1 MARMSVTEIERYF
14 MGAANI
20 LRGAVSAADYQDYV
34 YPLIFYKWLS
44 DRHDEAHAAAL
55 AASGG
60 DTSYAEA
67 REHYEWV
74 LPSARSWS
82 ELRSVP
88 ADIGEWLT
96 EAFGEIEREN
106 PRLSGVFSS
115 GARWTNK
122 EKVSDRT
129 LAALVEHLSTRTLDS
144 TSIGEDELG
153 NGYEYLIRE
162 FASDGGHN
170 AQEFY
175 TNRTVVHLMTEILQI
190 KEGERVYDPTCGTA
204 GMLINAAARLRER
217 GQDAAKLKLYG
228 QEIKAESASIA
239 RTNLY
244 LHGIR
249 EFEIRV
255 GDTLLN
261 PRFLSGDRLETFD
274 VVLANPPYSM
284 DLDQAF
290 WAQDPWGRNGF
301 GTPPPGNA
309 DYAFFEHILASMDPA
324 TGRSATLWPHGILSR
339 RGEEAKVRRAVI
351 EADLIEMVVGLGP
364 KLFYN
369 SGMESCVVVC
379 RTNRPAAR
387 KGKILFV
394 NASRDYVKDGPHS
407 SLGDN
412 HIERIVGAYR
422 QFTDDDGYAAV
433 ATVEQVLAND
443 GSLNIPSYVSRI
455 ADDRPPLHEAI
466 RRWQAARTDLRAASV
481 ALTED
486 VR

>member
-1 MARMSVTEIERYF
+1 MVRMSVVEIERYLW
-14 MGAANI
+14 GAANI

-44 DRHDEAHAAAL
+44 DRHDEARAAAL
-55 AASGG
+55 TASGG

-74 LPSARSWS
+74 LPSARSWR

-106 PRLSGVFSS
+106 PRLAGVFSS

-144 TSIGEDELG
+144 ASISEDELG

-309 DYAFFEHILASMDPA
+309 DYAFFEHIIASMDPE
-324 TGRSATLWPHGILSR
+324 TGRSATLWPHGILFR
-339 RGEEAKVRRAVI
+339 TPEIRTAI
-351 EADLIEMVVGLGP
+351 LEADLIEAVIGLGP
-364 KLFYN
+364 DLFYN
-369 SGMESCVVVC
+369 SPMESCVVIC
-379 RTNRPAAR
+379 RSKKATDRQGKVLLIDASKDYIKIGKQSALTEEHQRTIADAYLSFSDQEGFAKIATLDEIR
-387 KGKILFV
+387 K
-394 NASRDYVKDGPHS
+394 RDH
-407 SLGDN
+407 
-412 HIERIVGAYR
+412 
-422 QFTDDDGYAAV
+422 
-433 ATVEQVLAND
+433 
-443 GSLNIPSYVSRI
+443 SLNIPEYIRRSVTGVLPM
-455 ADDRPPLHEAI
+455 AEAI
-466 RRWQAARTDLRAASV
+466 AQWSGAIGSLRERAAAVKEGS
-481 ALTED
+481 
-486 VR
+486 

>member
-1 MARMSVTEIERYF
+1 MARMSVAEIERYLW
-14 MGAANI
+14 GAANI

-44 DRHDEAHAAAL
+44 DRHDEARAAAL
-55 AASGG
+55 ATSGG
-60 DTSYAEA
+60 DAAYADA

-74 LPSARSWS
+74 LPPARAWS

-96 EAFGEIEREN
+96 ESFGEIEREN
-106 PRLSGVFSS
+106 PRLAGVFSS

-129 LAALVEHLSTRTLDS
+129 LSALIEHLSTRTLDS
-144 TSIGEDELG
+144 TSISEDELG

-239 RTNLY
+239 RMNLY

-309 DYAFFEHILASMDPA
+309 DYAFFEHILASMDPQ
-324 TGRSATLWPHGILSR
+324 TGRSATLWPHGILFR
-339 RGEEAKVRRAVI
+339 TPEIRKAI
-351 EADLIEMVVGLGP
+351 LEADLIESVIGLGP
-364 KLFYN
+364 DLFYN
-369 SGMESCVVVC
+369 SPMESCVVIC
-379 RTNRPAAR
+379 RSKKSPERQ
-387 KGKILFV
+387 GKVLLID
-394 NASRDYVKDGPHS
+394 ASKDYVKRGKQSELTEAHQRKIADAYFAFADQEGFAKVVA
-407 SLGDN
+407 LEE
-412 HIERIVGAYR
+412 IRER
-422 QFTDDDGYAAV
+422 DH
-433 ATVEQVLAND
+433 
-443 GSLNIPSYVSRI
+443 SLNIPEY
-455 ADDRPPLHEAI
+455 I
-466 RRWQAARTDLRAASV
+466 RRTVTGVLLVAQAITQWSSAVAALREQAS
-481 ALTED
+481 A
-486 VR
+486 VRRSAS

>member
-1 MARMSVTEIERYF
+1 MARMSVAEIERYLL
-14 MGAANI
+14 GEANI

-44 DRHDEAHAAAL
+44 DRHDEARAAAL

-60 DTSYAEA
+60 DAVYADA

-74 LPSARSWS
+74 LPPARAWS
-82 ELRSVP
+82 EVRSVP

-106 PRLSGVFSS
+106 PRLAGVFNS

-129 LAALVEHLSTRTLDS
+129 LSALIEHLSTRTLDS
-144 TSIGEDELG
+144 TSISEDELG

-175 TNRTVVHLMTEILQI
+175 TNRTVVHLMTDLLQI

-217 GQDAAKLKLYG
+217 GQDAAKLMLYG

-284 DLDQAF
+284 DLDQPF

-309 DYAFFEHILASMDPA
+309 DYAFFEHILASMDPQ
-324 TGRSATLWPHGILSR
+324 TGRSATLWPHGILFR
-339 RGEEAKVRRAVI
+339 TPEIRKAI
-351 EADLIEMVVGLGP
+351 LEADLIEAVIGLGP
-364 KLFYN
+364 DLFYN
-369 SGMESCVVVC
+369 SPMESCVVIC
-379 RTNRPAAR
+379 RSKKSPERQGEVLLIDAS
-387 KGKILFV
+387 KEYEKLGKQ
-394 NASRDYVKDGPHS
+394 S
-407 SLGDN
+407 
-412 HIERIVGAYR
+412 
-422 QFTDDDGYAAV
+422 
-433 ATVEQVLAND
+433 
-443 GSLNIPSYVSRI
+443 
-455 ADDRPPLHEAI
+455 
-466 RRWQAARTDLRAASV
+466 
-481 ALTED
+481 ALTEGHQRKIAD
-486 VR
+486 AYRAFADQEGFAKVVETKEVLEQGGLLSIARYIEPILSATLSLNEASANWLRAVEDLRTITSVLVTREVSK

>member
-1 MARMSVTEIERYF
+1 MTRMSIAEIERYLW
-14 MGAANI
+14 GAANI

-44 DRHDEAHAAAL
+44 DRHDEARATAL

-60 DTSYAEA
+60 DAAYVEA

-74 LPSARSWS
+74 LPLSRSWD

-88 ADIGEWLT
+88 SDIGEWLT

-106 PRLSGVFSS
+106 PRLAGVFTS

-129 LAALVEHLSTRTLDS
+129 LAALIEHLSTRTLDS
-144 TSIGEDELG
+144 ASISEDELG

-175 TNRTVVHLMTEILQI
+175 TNRTVVHLMTELLQI

-217 GQDAAKLKLYG
+217 GHDAAKLKLYG

-309 DYAFFEHILASMDPA
+309 DYAFFEHILASMNPQ
-324 TGRSATLWPHGILSR
+324 TGRSATLWPHGILFRNSEIR
-339 RGEEAKVRRAVI
+339 KAI
-351 EADLIEMVVGLGP
+351 LEADLIEAVIGLGP
-364 KLFYN
+364 ELFYN
-369 SGMESCVVVC
+369 SPMESCIVIC
-379 RTNRPAAR
+379 RSHKAPERQGKVLLIDASKDYIKHGKQSALTEEHQR
-387 KGKILFV
+387 KI
-394 NASRDYVKDGPHS
+394 AD
-407 SLGDN
+407 
-412 HIERIVGAYR
+412 AYLS
-422 QFTDDDGYAAV
+422 FTDQEGFARVISLSEIRERDH
-433 ATVEQVLAND
+433 
-443 GSLNIPSYVSRI
+443 SLNIPGYIRRSVTGVLP
-455 ADDRPPLHEAI
+455 ADEAI
-466 RRWQAARTDLRAASV
+466 TQWSNAVKSLREHAAAARGSSS
-481 ALTED
+481 
-486 VR
+486 

>member
-1 MARMSVTEIERYF
+1 MARMSVAEIERYLW
-14 MGAANI
+14 GAANI

-44 DRHDEAHAAAL
+44 DRHDEARAAAL

-106 PRLSGVFSS
+106 PRLAGVFSS

-129 LAALVEHLSTRTLDS
+129 LAALIEHLSTRTLDS
-144 TSIGEDELG
+144 ASISEDELG

-324 TGRSATLWPHGILSR
+324 TGRSATLWPHGILFR
-339 RGEEAKVRRAVI
+339 TPEIRKAI
-351 EADLIEMVVGLGP
+351 LEADLIEAVIGLGP
-364 KLFYN
+364 DLFYN
-369 SGMESCVVVC
+369 SPMESCVVIC
-379 RTNRPAAR
+379 RSKKSPDRQ
-387 KGKILFV
+387 GKVLLID
-394 NASRDYVKDGPHS
+394 ASKDYVKRGKQSELTEEHQRKIADAYLSFADREGFAKVVP
-407 SLGDN
+407 LDE
-412 HIERIVGAYR
+412 IRER
-422 QFTDDDGYAAV
+422 DH
-433 ATVEQVLAND
+433 
-443 GSLNIPSYVSRI
+443 SLNIPEYIRRSVTGVLP
-455 ADDRPPLHEAI
+455 ADEAI
-466 RRWQAARTDLRAASV
+466 AQWAGAVKSLREHAS
-481 ALTED
+481 A
-486 VR
+486 VRGISS

>member
-1 MARMSVTEIERYF
+1 MARMSVTEIERYLG
-14 MGAANI
+14 GAANI

-44 DRHDEAHAAAL
+44 DRHDEARAVAL
-55 AASGG
+55 TASGG
-60 DTSYAEA
+60 DEAYAEA

-96 EAFGEIEREN
+96 EAFGAIEREN
-106 PRLSGVFSS
+106 PRLAGVFSS

-129 LAALVEHLSTRTLDS
+129 LASLIEHLSTRTLDS
-144 TSIGEDELG
+144 TSISEDELG

-324 TGRSATLWPHGILSR
+324 TGRSATLWPHGILFR
-339 RGEEAKVRRAVI
+339 TPEIRKAI
-351 EADLIEMVVGLGP
+351 LEADLIEAVIGLGP
-364 KLFYN
+364 DLFYN
-369 SGMESCVVVC
+369 SPMESCVVIC
-379 RTNRPAAR
+379 RSKKSSERQGKVLLIDASKDYIKSGKRSALTEGHQR
-387 KGKILFV
+387 KIADAYLSFSDQEGFAKVVSLVEIRE
-394 NASRDYVKDGPHS
+394 RDH
-407 SLGDN
+407 
-412 HIERIVGAYR
+412 
-422 QFTDDDGYAAV
+422 
-433 ATVEQVLAND
+433 
-443 GSLNIPSYVSRI
+443 SLNIPEYIRRSVAGVLS
-455 ADDRPPLHEAI
+455 AAEAI
-466 RRWQAARTDLRAASV
+466 TQWSSAAESLQGHVAALRKRSS
-481 ALTED
+481 
-486 VR
+486 

>member
-1 MARMSVTEIERYF
+1 MARMSVAEIERYLW
-14 MGAANI
+14 GAANI

-44 DRHDEAHAAAL
+44 DRHDEARAAAL

-74 LPSARSWS
+74 LPSARSWG

-96 EAFGEIEREN
+96 EAFGAIEREN
-106 PRLSGVFSS
+106 PRLAGVFSS

-129 LAALVEHLSTRTLDS
+129 LAALIEHLSTRTLDS
-144 TSIGEDELG
+144 ASISEDELG

-324 TGRSATLWPHGILSR
+324 TGRSATLWPHGILFR
-339 RGEEAKVRRAVI
+339 TPEIRKAI
-351 EADLIEMVVGLGP
+351 LEADLIEAVIGLGP
-364 KLFYN
+364 DLFYN
-369 SGMESCVVVC
+369 SPMESCVVIC
-379 RTNRPAAR
+379 RSKKSPDRQGRVLLIDASKDYIKRGKQSALTEEHQR
-387 KGKILFV
+387 KIADAYLSFADQEGFAKVVSLVEIRE
-394 NASRDYVKDGPHS
+394 RDH
-407 SLGDN
+407 
-412 HIERIVGAYR
+412 
-422 QFTDDDGYAAV
+422 
-433 ATVEQVLAND
+433 
-443 GSLNIPSYVSRI
+443 SLNIPEYIRRSVDGVLP
-455 ADDRPPLHEAI
+455 AAEAI
-466 RRWQAARTDLRAASV
+466 TQWSNAVKSLREHAAA
-481 ALTED
+481 
-486 VR
+486 VRGSSS

>member
-1 MARMSVTEIERYF
+1 MARMSVADIERYF

-44 DRHDEAHAAAL
+44 DRHDEARAAAL

-60 DTSYAEA
+60 DAAYAEA

-74 LPSARSWS
+74 LPSTRAWS
-82 ELRSVP
+82 QLRSVP

-96 EAFGEIEREN
+96 GAFGEIEREN
-106 PRLSGVFSS
+106 PRLAGVFSS

-129 LAALVEHLSTRTLDS
+129 LSALVEHLSTRTLDS
-144 TSIGEDELG
+144 TSISEDELG
-153 NGYEYLIRE
+153 TGYEYLIRE

-175 TNRTVVHLMTEILQI
+175 TNRTVVHLMTELLQI

-228 QEIKAESASIA
+228 QEIKLESASIA

-261 PRFLSGDRLETFD
+261 PRFLAGDRLETFD

-284 DLDQAF
+284 DLDQSF

-309 DYAFFEHILASMDPA
+309 DYAFFEHILASMDPR
-324 TGRSATLWPHGILSR
+324 TGRSATLWPHGILFR
-339 RGEEAKVRRAVI
+339 TPEIRKAI
-351 EADLIEMVVGLGP
+351 LEADLIEAVIGLGP
-364 KLFYN
+364 DLFYN
-369 SGMESCVVVC
+369 SPMESCVVIC
-379 RTNRPAAR
+379 RSKKSPERQ
-387 KGKILFV
+387 GKVLLID
-394 NASRDYVKDGPHS
+394 ASKDYVKRGKQSELTETHQRKIADVYFGFADQE
-407 SLGDN
+407 GFARVVAMEE
-412 HIERIVGAYR
+412 IRER
-422 QFTDDDGYAAV
+422 DH
-433 ATVEQVLAND
+433 
-443 GSLNIPSYVSRI
+443 SLNIPEY
-455 ADDRPPLHEAI
+455 I
-466 RRWQAARTDLRAASV
+466 RRTVTGVLPVAQAITQWSGAVAALREQAS
-481 ALTED
+481 A
-486 VR
+486 VRRSAS

>member
-1 MARMSVTEIERYF
+1 MTRMSIAEIERYLW
-14 MGAANI
+14 GAANI

-44 DRHDEAHAAAL
+44 DRHDEARATAL

-60 DTSYAEA
+60 DAAYVEA

-74 LPSARSWS
+74 LPLSRSWD

-88 ADIGEWLT
+88 SDIGEWLT

-106 PRLSGVFSS
+106 PRLAGVFTS

-129 LAALVEHLSTRTLDS
+129 LAALIEHLSTRTLDS
-144 TSIGEDELG
+144 ASISEDELG

-175 TNRTVVHLMTEILQI
+175 TNRTVVHLMTELLQI

-217 GQDAAKLKLYG
+217 GHDAAKLKLYG

-324 TGRSATLWPHGILSR
+324 TGRSATLWPHGILFR
-339 RGEEAKVRRAVI
+339 TPEIRKAI
-351 EADLIEMVVGLGP
+351 LEADLIEAVIGLGP
-364 KLFYN
+364 DLFYN
-369 SGMESCVVVC
+369 SPMESCVVIC
-379 RTNRPAAR
+379 RSKKSPDRQGRVLLIDASKDYIKR
-387 KGKILFV
+387 GKQ
-394 NASRDYVKDGPHS
+394 S
-407 SLGDN
+407 
-412 HIERIVGAYR
+412 
-422 QFTDDDGYAAV
+422 
-433 ATVEQVLAND
+433 
-443 GSLNIPSYVSRI
+443 
-455 ADDRPPLHEAI
+455 
-466 RRWQAARTDLRAASV
+466 
-481 ALTED
+481 ALTEEHQQKISD
-486 VR
+486 AYQAFSDQEGFAKVVSVEDALRQEGLLSIARYIEPTLSATMSLNEAISGWLGAVADLRIAASAITVEDDAK

>member
-1 MARMSVTEIERYF
+1 MARMSVAEIERYLG
-14 MGAANI
+14 GAANI

-44 DRHDEAHAAAL
+44 DRHDEARAAAL
-55 AASGG
+55 ATSGG
-60 DTSYAEA
+60 DSTYAEA

-96 EAFGEIEREN
+96 KAFGEIEREN
-106 PRLSGVFSS
+106 PRLAGVFSS

-129 LAALVEHLSTRTLDS
+129 LAALIEHLSTRTLDS
-144 TSIGEDELG
+144 ASISEDELG

-284 DLDQAF
+284 DLDQTF

-309 DYAFFEHILASMDPA
+309 DYAFFEHILASMDPQ
-324 TGRSATLWPHGILSR
+324 TGRSATLWPHGILFR
-339 RGEEAKVRRAVI
+339 TPEIRKAI
-351 EADLIEMVVGLGP
+351 LEADLIEAVIGLGP
-364 KLFYN
+364 DLFYN
-369 SGMESCVVVC
+369 SPMESCVVIC
-379 RTNRPAAR
+379 RSKKSPEQQGKVLLIDASKDCVKRGKQSELTEAHQR
-387 KGKILFV
+387 KI
-394 NASRDYVKDGPHS
+394 AD
-407 SLGDN
+407 
-412 HIERIVGAYR
+412 AY
-422 QFTDDDGYAAV
+422 QAFTDQEDYAKVVSVEEVLRQDGLLSIARYIEPTLLATLSLNEAMTAWLGAVEGLRIAAGAIVAGDDGK
-433 ATVEQVLAND
+433 
-443 GSLNIPSYVSRI
+443 
-455 ADDRPPLHEAI
+455 
-466 RRWQAARTDLRAASV
+466 
-481 ALTED
+481 
-486 VR
+486 

>member
-1 MARMSVTEIERYF
+1 MVRMSVVEIERYLW
-14 MGAANI
+14 GAANI

-44 DRHDEAHAAAL
+44 DRHDEARAAAL
-55 AASGG
+55 TASGG
-60 DTSYAEA
+60 DTPYAEA

-74 LPSARSWS
+74 LPSARSWR

-106 PRLSGVFSS
+106 PRLAGVFSS

-144 TSIGEDELG
+144 ASISEDELG

-309 DYAFFEHILASMDPA
+309 DYAFFEHIIASMDPE
-324 TGRSATLWPHGILSR
+324 TGRSATLWPHGILFR
-339 RGEEAKVRRAVI
+339 TPEIRTAI
-351 EADLIEMVVGLGP
+351 LEADLIEAVIGLGP
-364 KLFYN
+364 DLFYN
-369 SGMESCVVVC
+369 SPMESCVVIC
-379 RTNRPAAR
+379 RSKKATDRQGKVLLIDASKDYIKIGKQSALTEEHQRTIADAYLSFSDQEGFAKIATLDEIR
-387 KGKILFV
+387 K
-394 NASRDYVKDGPHS
+394 RDH
-407 SLGDN
+407 
-412 HIERIVGAYR
+412 
-422 QFTDDDGYAAV
+422 
-433 ATVEQVLAND
+433 
-443 GSLNIPSYVSRI
+443 SLNIPEYIRRSVTGVLPM
-455 ADDRPPLHEAI
+455 AEAI
-466 RRWQAARTDLRAASV
+466 AQWSGAIGSLRERAAAVKEGS
-481 ALTED
+481 
-486 VR
+486 

>member
-1 MARMSVTEIERYF
+1 MARMSVAEIERYLWS
-14 MGAANI
+14 AANI

-44 DRHDEAHAAAL
+44 DRHDEARAAAL

-60 DTSYAEA
+60 DTSYADA

-106 PRLSGVFSS
+106 PRLAGVFSS

-175 TNRTVVHLMTEILQI
+175 TNRTVVHLMTELLQI

-324 TGRSATLWPHGILSR
+324 TGRSATLWPHGILFR
-339 RGEEAKVRRAVI
+339 TPEIRKAI
-351 EADLIEMVVGLGP
+351 LEADLIEAVIGLGP
-364 KLFYN
+364 DLFYN
-369 SGMESCVVVC
+369 SPMESCVVIC
-379 RTNRPAAR
+379 RSKKVPERQ
-387 KGKILFV
+387 GKVLLID
-394 NASRDYVKDGPHS
+394 ASKDYVKRGKQSELTEEHQRKIADAYLSFADQEGFAKVVP
-407 SLGDN
+407 LDE
-412 HIERIVGAYR
+412 IRER
-422 QFTDDDGYAAV
+422 DH
-433 ATVEQVLAND
+433 
-443 GSLNIPSYVSRI
+443 SLNIPEYIRRSVTGVLPT
-455 ADDRPPLHEAI
+455 DEAI
-466 RRWQAARTDLRAASV
+466 NQWSGSVKSLREHAS
-481 ALTED
+481 A
-486 VR
+486 VRGRHS

>member
-1 MARMSVTEIERYF
+1 MSVIEIERYLG
-14 MGAANI
+14 GAANI

-44 DRHDEAHAAAL
+44 DRHDEARAAAL
-55 AASGG
+55 TASGG
-60 DTSYAEA
+60 DEAYAEA

-96 EAFGEIEREN
+96 EAFGAIEREN
-106 PRLSGVFSS
+106 PRLAGVFSS

-129 LAALVEHLSTRTLDS
+129 LASLIEHLSTRTLDS
-144 TSIGEDELG
+144 TSISEDELG

-324 TGRSATLWPHGILSR
+324 TGRSATLWPHGILFR
-339 RGEEAKVRRAVI
+339 TPEIRKAI
-351 EADLIEMVVGLGP
+351 LEADLIEAVIGLGP
-364 KLFYN
+364 DLFYN
-369 SGMESCVVVC
+369 SPMESCVVIC
-379 RTNRPAAR
+379 RSKKSSERQGKVLLIDASKDYIKSGKRSALTEGHQR
-387 KGKILFV
+387 KIADAYLSFSDQEGFAKVVSLVEIRE
-394 NASRDYVKDGPHS
+394 RDH
-407 SLGDN
+407 
-412 HIERIVGAYR
+412 
-422 QFTDDDGYAAV
+422 
-433 ATVEQVLAND
+433 
-443 GSLNIPSYVSRI
+443 SLNIPEYIRRSVAGVLS
-455 ADDRPPLHEAI
+455 AAEAI
-466 RRWQAARTDLRAASV
+466 AQWSSAAESLQGHVAALRKRSS
-481 ALTED
+481 
-486 VR
+486 

>member
-1 MARMSVTEIERYF
+1 MARMSVAEIERYLW
-14 MGAANI
+14 GAANI

-44 DRHDEAHAAAL
+44 DRRDEARAAAL
-55 AASGG
+55 AASSG
-60 DTSYAEA
+60 DAVYADA

-74 LPSARSWS
+74 LPPARAWS

-106 PRLSGVFSS
+106 PRLAGVFSS

-129 LAALVEHLSTRTLDS
+129 LSALIEHLSTRTLDS
-144 TSIGEDELG
+144 TSISEDELG

-175 TNRTVVHLMTEILQI
+175 TNRTVVHLMTELLQI

-290 WAQDPWGRNGF
+290 WAQDPWGRNDF

-309 DYAFFEHILASMDPA
+309 DYAFFEHILASMDPQ
-324 TGRSATLWPHGILSR
+324 TGRSATLWPHGILFR
-339 RGEEAKVRRAVI
+339 TPEIRKAI
-351 EADLIEMVVGLGP
+351 LEADLIEAVIGLGP
-364 KLFYN
+364 DLFYN
-369 SGMESCVVVC
+369 SPMESCVVIC
-379 RTNRPAAR
+379 RSKKSPERQGKVLLIDASKEYEKRGKQSELTEEHQRKIADAYFAFADQEWFAR
-387 KGKILFV
+387 VVAMEEIRE
-394 NASRDYVKDGPHS
+394 RDH
-407 SLGDN
+407 
-412 HIERIVGAYR
+412 
-422 QFTDDDGYAAV
+422 
-433 ATVEQVLAND
+433 
-443 GSLNIPSYVSRI
+443 SLNIPEY
-455 ADDRPPLHEAI
+455 I
-466 RRWQAARTDLRAASV
+466 RRTVTGVLPVAQAITQWSGAVAALRERTSALRGLRS
-481 ALTED
+481 
-486 VR
+486 

>member
-1 MARMSVTEIERYF
+1 MARMSVVEIERYLW
-14 MGAANI
+14 GAANI

-44 DRHDEAHAAAL
+44 DRHDEARAAAL
-55 AASGG
+55 TASGG

-74 LPSARSWS
+74 LPSARSWR

-106 PRLSGVFSS
+106 PRLAGVFSS

-144 TSIGEDELG
+144 ASISEDELG

-309 DYAFFEHILASMDPA
+309 DYAFFEHIIASMDPK
-324 TGRSATLWPHGILSR
+324 TGRSATLWPHGILFR
-339 RGEEAKVRRAVI
+339 TPEIRTAI
-351 EADLIEMVVGLGP
+351 LEADLIEAVIGLGP
-364 KLFYN
+364 DLFYN
-369 SGMESCVVVC
+369 SPMESCVVIC
-379 RTNRPAAR
+379 RSKKATDRQ
-387 KGKILFV
+387 GKVLLID
-394 NASRDYVKDGPHS
+394 ASKDYIKIGKQSALTEEHQRTIADAYLSFSDQEGFAKIATLDEIRERDH
-407 SLGDN
+407 
-412 HIERIVGAYR
+412 
-422 QFTDDDGYAAV
+422 
-433 ATVEQVLAND
+433 
-443 GSLNIPSYVSRI
+443 SLNIPEYIRRSVTGVLPM
-455 ADDRPPLHEAI
+455 AEAI
-466 RRWQAARTDLRAASV
+466 AQWSGAIGSLRERAAAVKEGS
-481 ALTED
+481 
-486 VR
+486 